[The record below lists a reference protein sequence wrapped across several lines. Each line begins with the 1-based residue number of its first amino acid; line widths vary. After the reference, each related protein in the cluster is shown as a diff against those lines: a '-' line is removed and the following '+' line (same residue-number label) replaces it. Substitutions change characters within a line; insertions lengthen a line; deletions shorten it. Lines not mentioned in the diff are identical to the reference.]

1 VGRRFQRRIQ
11 RGIGIAE
18 RHTGGRRNVKKQA
31 KANSSLKKIGCLLY
45 MELGLDIESIVVFF
59 ELF

>member
-31 KANSSLKKIGCLLY
+31 TANSSLKKIGCLLY
-45 MELGLDIESIVVFF
+45 ME
-59 ELF
+59 